1 MKTLIFDVDD
11 TLYDQLLPFEHAVNE
26 TLHINSDKHFIH
38 ELYLAS
44 RKYSDQ
50 VFEQEQRG
58 EWSTLDLQ
66 IYRIQQA
73 CLDFDIQIT
82 TKQAITFQKNY
93 LKHQRQITLFPE
105 IKQLLDHLSHQ
116 NVQLGVLTNGNA
128 DHQAMKIEQL
138 NLKRWIDH
146 DHFFI
151 SGAIGMA
158 KPNPDIFKYVE
169 QHLKHKPTKRW
180 YIGDSYENDVH
191 GAKRAGW
198 QVAWFNHRNRH
209 IPNSTHIPTVTF
221 KDPNAIFDFFSN
233 HSY

>member
-11 TLYDQLLPFEHAVNE
+11 TLYDQLLPFEKAVNE
-26 TLHINSDKHFIH
+26 TLHINLDKPFIH

-50 VFEQEQRG
+50 IFEQEQRG

-82 TKQAITFQKNY
+82 TEQAISFQQNY
-93 LKHQRQITLFPE
+93 LKYQRQITLFPE
-105 IKQLLDHLSHQ
+105 IKQLLDQLSHQ

-128 DHQAMKIEQL
+128 DHQTMKIEQL
-138 NLKRWIDH
+138 NLKQWISPK
-146 DHFFI
+146 HFFI
-151 SGAIGMA
+151 SGAIGIA
-158 KPNPDIFKYVE
+158 KPNPDVFNYVE
-169 QHLKHKPTKRW
+169 CHLTSKPSECW
-180 YIGDSYENDVH
+180 YIGDSYPNDVH

-198 QVAWFNHRNRH
+198 HVAWFNHRNRQV
-209 IPNSTHIPTVTF
+209 PNSTLTPTVTF
-221 KDPNAIFDFFSN
+221 NDPKSVYDFFSKKA
-233 HSY
+233 